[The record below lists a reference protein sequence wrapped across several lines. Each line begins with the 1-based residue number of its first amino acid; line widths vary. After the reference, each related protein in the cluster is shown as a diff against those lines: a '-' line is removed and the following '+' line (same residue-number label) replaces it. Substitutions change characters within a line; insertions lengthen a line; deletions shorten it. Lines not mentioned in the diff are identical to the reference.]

1 MTDLHSTELSP
12 IHPILVAFPL
22 TILVVSV
29 LLDMKEKK

>member
-12 IHPILVAFPL
+12 IHPILVAFPFSL
-22 TILVVSV
+22 LVVSV